1 MQRLLL
7 SAAGNNGVL
16 MGIAAVRTL
25 VDRSAWSVAR
35 GRLRTVG
42 AALSSA
48 AAQRVMEVKRG
59 GRFNVSRSDRG
70 TRRGTGTGR
79 NLALL
84 KAAGA
89 RSAIGVDLS
98 PAMLSHAAASATRVR
113 ADARYLPFS
122 RARFDLVVSSLMC
135 GDVPEPA
142 PWLSE
147 AARVLVRGCHL
158 IYSDFHPSWAS
169 SGWRRTFTGADG
181 LLYQLPYFAH
191 PIEQHVDLLNACGF
205 EVRTIR
211 EPKLADRTA
220 PIVVVLHAVKRN
232 GG

>member
-1 MQRLLL
+1 
-7 SAAGNNGVL
+7 
-16 MGIAAVRTL
+16 MGITSVLERWFS
-25 VDRSAWSVAR
+25 RSATEVSLEDGYAR
-35 GRLRTVG
+35 WAPLYPPRPHN
-42 AALSSA
+42 AL
-48 AAQRVMEVKRG
+48 MEVEAKVVASLFSVVGPRHALD
-59 GRFNVSRSDRG
+59 V
-70 TRRGTGTGR
+70 GTGTGR

-84 KAAGA
+84 EAAGA
-89 RSAIGVDLS
+89 RSAVGVDLS
-98 PAMLSHAAASATRVR
+98 PVMLSHAALSASRVQ
-113 ADARYLPFS
+113 ADARFLPFS
-122 RARFDLVVSSLMC
+122 SARFDLVVSSLMC

-147 AARVLVRGCHL
+147 AARVLVRGGHL

-181 LLYQLPYFAH
+181 LLYQLPYFPH

-220 PIVVVLHAVKRN
+220 PVVVVLHAVKRN
-232 GG
+232 GD

>member
-1 MQRLLL
+1 MRI
-7 SAAGNNGVL
+7 ARVL
-16 MGIAAVRTL
+16 ERWFG
-25 VDRSAWSVAR
+25 RSATEVSLEDGYAR
-35 GRLRTVG
+35 WAPLYPPRPHN
-42 AALSSA
+42 A
-48 AAQRVMEVKRG
+48 VMEVEAKVVGSLFRAIAP
-59 GRFNVSRSDRG
+59 
-70 TRRGTGTGR
+70 RRALDVGTGTGR

-84 KAAGA
+84 AEAGA
-89 RSAIGVDLS
+89 ESAVGVDLS

-122 RARFDLVVSSLMC
+122 CARFDLVVSSLMC

-147 AARVLVRGCHL
+147 AARVLVRGGHL

-181 LLYQLPYFAH
+181 LLYQLPYFPHA
-191 PIEQHVDLLNACGF
+191 IEQHVDLLNSCGF

-232 GG
+232 GD

>member
-1 MQRLLL
+1 
-7 SAAGNNGVL
+7 
-16 MGIAAVRTL
+16 MGIATVLERWFGRPATEVSL
-25 VDRSAWSVAR
+25 EDGYAR
-35 GRLRTVG
+35 WAPLYPPRPHN
-42 AALSSA
+42 A
-48 AAQRVMEVKRG
+48 VMEVEAKVVASLFRAVG
-59 GRFNVSRSDRG
+59 P
-70 TRRGTGTGR
+70 RRALDVGTGTGR

-84 KAAGA
+84 EAAGA
-89 RSAIGVDLS
+89 QSAVGVDLS
-98 PAMLSHAAASATRVR
+98 PAMLSHASASASRVQ
-113 ADARYLPFS
+113 ADARSLPFS
-122 RARFDLVVSSLMC
+122 GARFDLVVSSLMC

-147 AARVLVRGCHL
+147 AARVLVRGGHL
-158 IYSDFHPSWAS
+158 IYSDFHPAWAS

-181 LLYQLPYFAH
+181 LLYQLPYFPH

-232 GG
+232 GD

>member
-1 MQRLLL
+1 MRITNVFERWF
-7 SAAGNNGVL
+7 G
-16 MGIAAVRTL
+16 
-25 VDRSAWSVAR
+25 RSITEVSLEDGYAR
-35 GRLRTVG
+35 WAPLYPPRPHN
-42 AALSSA
+42 A
-48 AAQRVMEVKRG
+48 VMEVEAKVVASLFHVVGPRHALD
-59 GRFNVSRSDRG
+59 V
-70 TRRGTGTGR
+70 GTGTGR
-79 NLALL
+79 NLVLL
-84 KAAGA
+84 EQAGA
-89 RSAIGVDLS
+89 QSAVGVDLS
-98 PAMLSHAAASATRVR
+98 PAMLSHAAASATRVQ

-122 RARFDLVVSSLMC
+122 GARFDLVVSSLMC

-147 AARVLVRGCHL
+147 AARVLVRGGHL

-181 LLYQLPYFAH
+181 LLYQLPYFPH
-191 PIEQHVDLLNACGF
+191 PIEQHIDLLNACGF

-232 GG
+232 AD